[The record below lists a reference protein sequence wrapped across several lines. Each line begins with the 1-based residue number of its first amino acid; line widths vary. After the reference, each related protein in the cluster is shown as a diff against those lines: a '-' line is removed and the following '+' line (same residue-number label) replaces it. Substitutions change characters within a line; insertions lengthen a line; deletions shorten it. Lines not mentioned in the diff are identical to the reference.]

1 MLQLDHLN
9 IVPLLGICLH
19 PTSLVLSLAPL
30 GALNGLLKD
39 YKRSGVRLS
48 LKALQRIVL
57 QVAQVVI
64 VAYCLVL
71 AFFLLFC
78 ILSLRQF
85 FFSFN
90 SIFHYLYYST
100 NSAIN
105 SLWKK
110 SILDSPSKL
119 TTNTKKEKE
128 KKENQYKASDYL
140 DSTDPSLGETLVD
153 DIASFLQKANAN
165 NRNENSTVDKQQ

>member
-1 MLQLDHLN
+1 MHPHAFILVTCPSIIHL
-9 IVPLLGICLH
+9 
-19 PTSLVLSLAPL
+19 TFFKFLS
-30 GALNGLLKD
+30 
-39 YKRSGVRLS
+39 SS
-48 LKALQRIVL
+48 
-57 QVAQVVI
+57 
-64 VAYCLVL
+64 
-71 AFFLLFC
+71 
-78 ILSLRQF
+78 
-85 FFSFN
+85 
-90 SIFHYLYYST
+90 LYYST

-119 TTNTKKEKE
+119 TTKTEKEKE

-165 NRNENSTVDKQQ
+165 NRNENSNDVSS